1 MRQVFGTGYREEEMF
16 EVIVILLLL
25 YLIWTFEA
33 NARVIVSNQ
42 KEIGKE
48 LEKLGAKNTEQ
59 QVQPDNADNPVIATF
74 YVSGDE
80 IK

>member
-1 MRQVFGTGYREEEMF
+1 MF

-25 YLIWTFEA
+25 YLIWTVEA

-59 QVQPDNADNPVIATF
+59 PLQPD
-74 YVSGDE
+74 
-80 IK
+80 